1 MKPQKR
7 YNGKIRLEIWLEK
20 SAVKKFQEQAE
31 LQRRKLKP
39 HLEMI
44 LEAEAEKL

>member
-20 SAVKKFQEQAE
+20 SAVKK
-31 LQRRKLKP
+31 LQTKAVMERRKLKP
-39 HLEMI
+39 HLEML
-44 LEAEAEKL
+44 LEAEADK